1 MLLTSVATFKSLM
14 GGPGPLA
21 RASLAAVGS
30 DAPSLTPPTCSTV
43 VTKREVGRRLRRNLP
58 RWSVGGIV
66 RRPSSPRASSP
77 HMAPNADDTGRPRG
91 TRTRTLTLKGGL
103 GAWVSPGSGV
113 CGGCAQD
120 RLGFLS
126 SCARF
131 GLQGAAQTS
140 GFDGFGTFCDRLLGY
155 FGRES
160 ISRRA
165 PDTLGR
171 ALGWIGPPG
180 AGRWALFPPRPTS
193 FEHLFLPGSLVSAPL
208 PTGDLGLFRTSGHLW
223 RGHWALVSAVLP
235 RAVLLTC

>member
-21 RASLAAVGS
+21 RASFAAVGS
-30 DAPSLTPPTCSTV
+30 DAHSLTPPTCSTV

-77 HMAPNADDTGRPRG
+77 HMAPNADDTWRPRG

-155 FGRES
+155 FGSES

-165 PDTLGR
+165 PDT
-171 ALGWIGPPG
+171 
-180 AGRWALFPPRPTS
+180 
-193 FEHLFLPGSLVSAPL
+193 
-208 PTGDLGLFRTSGHLW
+208 
-223 RGHWALVSAVLP
+223 P
-235 RAVLLTC
+235 RAGPRVDRTTRCREVGPLSSTTDAVRAFISARVSFRPPFQQGTSVCFGPLAICGEVIGHSCPPYYRVPSC